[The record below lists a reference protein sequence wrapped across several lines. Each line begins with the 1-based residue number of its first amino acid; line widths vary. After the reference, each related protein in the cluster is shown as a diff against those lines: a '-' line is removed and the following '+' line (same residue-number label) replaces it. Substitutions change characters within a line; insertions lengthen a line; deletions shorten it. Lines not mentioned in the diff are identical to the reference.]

1 MALQLDSLVTD
12 LMFQA
17 SAAIDQKTLIDGL
30 GGQAALETKQLL
42 DVDRLDPR
50 AEMEL
55 SPSMPFRR
63 RGERRLLLL
72 DDQAVTPR
80 QDPQTD
86 PLIKTDLRPHKEA
99 LIATCQKLPIR
110 LGRLFVLGSW
120 GDAVLVARTMRDL
133 RGICLLPWALDPQ
146 VDLDGKRRATPLSQ
160 KEFEAKILS
169 FEKRLEELDD
179 QQIIGELSGIAF
191 ERRGDLYV
199 VDVLEPDG
207 TWDQRKSMAME
218 QQLAAV
224 ERFSMIPGAPAS
236 QRPSERP
243 TRSIRAQA
251 GVPEPAGGKAAASAA
266 GSKGGPAAKP
276 APAPAPAPAPE
287 PKPEPKGP
295 PIGAAEVDGAV
306 VLVFPAER
314 FDLDVA
320 AALGKRDWDQIVR
333 KSDNLPGSV
342 RDKIQRDGAGWIAPI
357 EFLSEVFIDGK
368 PLTKPEFERS
378 ARTADGVRSLE
389 VHFPRFGAVTL
400 LEIAGKGRFVTSLDD
415 AARAAKLVM

>member
-1 MALQLDSLVTD
+1 MAQLQLDSLVTD

-30 GGQAALETKQLL
+30 GGQDALETKQLL
-42 DVDRLDPR
+42 DIDRLDPR

-63 RGERRLLLL
+63 RGERRLLLI
-72 DDQAVTPR
+72 DPEAVTPR
-80 QDPQTD
+80 QDPQVE
-86 PLIKTDLRPHKEA
+86 PFIKTDLRPHREA
-99 LIATCQKLPIR
+99 LIAMCQKLPIR

-120 GDAVLVARTMRDL
+120 GDAVIVARTARDL
-133 RGICLLPWALDPQ
+133 RGISLLPWALDPQ
-146 VDLDGKRRATPLSQ
+146 VDLDGKRRQTPLSA
-160 KEFEAKILS
+160 KEFEAKILA

-179 QQIIGELSGIAF
+179 QQILAELSGVAF
-191 ERRGDLYV
+191 ERRGDVLV

-207 TWDQRKSMAME
+207 TWDQRKSMVME

-236 QRPSERP
+236 AGPKDRP
-243 TRSIRAQA
+243 TRSIRAPS
-251 GVPEPAGGKAAASAA
+251 VEPAGPPAAAKAAAPAGKGAA
-266 GSKGGPAAKP
+266 AAK
-276 APAPAPAPAPE
+276 AAPAPAPE
-287 PKPEPKGP
+287 PKGP
-295 PIGAAEVDGAV
+295 PIAAQEIDGAI

-333 KSDNLPGSV
+333 ASDNLSGAV
-342 RDKIQRDGAGWIAPI
+342 RDKLQRDGAGWIAPI
-357 EFLSEVFIDGK
+357 EFLSEVFVDGK
-368 PLTKPEFERS
+368 PLTKPEFER
-378 ARTADGVRSLE
+378 TAQAGEGGVRSLE

-400 LEIAGKGRFVTSLDD
+400 LDIAGKGRFVTSLGD
-415 AARAAKLVM
+415 AMRAAKLVM

>member
-30 GGQAALETKQLL
+30 GGQDALEAKQLL
-42 DVDRLDPR
+42 DIDRLDPR

-86 PLIKTDLRPHKEA
+86 PFIKADLRPHREA

-120 GDAVLVARTMRDL
+120 GDAVIVARSARDL

-146 VDLDGKRRATPLSQ
+146 VDLDGKRRQTPLSQ
-160 KEFEAKILS
+160 KEFEAKILAY
-169 FEKRLEELDD
+169 EKRLEELDE
-179 QQIIGELSGIAF
+179 QQILAGLEGVAF
-191 ERRGDLYV
+191 ERRGDVLV
-199 VDVLEPDG
+199 VDVLEADG
-207 TWDQRKSMAME
+207 TWDQRKSMLME

-224 ERFSMIPGAPAS
+224 ERFSMIPGAPAAPL
-236 QRPSERP
+236 PSERP
-243 TRSIRAQA
+243 TRTLRPPTA
-251 GVPEPAGGKAAASAA
+251 PPADKGAKPAA
-266 GSKGGPAAKP
+266 GSAGKAGAGGAGKAPAAAKP
-276 APAPAPAPAPE
+276 APAPP
-287 PKPEPKGP
+287 PEPKGP
-295 PIGAAEVDGAV
+295 PLTAKEVDGAI

-320 AALGKRDWDQIVR
+320 AALGKRDWDHVVR
-333 KSDNLPGSV
+333 SSDNLSGSM
-342 RDKIQRDGAGWIAPI
+342 RDKIQRDGASWIAPI

-368 PLTKPEFERS
+368 PLTKAEFER
-378 ARTADGVRSLE
+378 TAQTAGGVRSLP

-400 LEIAGKGRFVTSLDD
+400 IEISGKGRFVTSLDD
-415 AARAAKLVM
+415 AARAAQLVA